1 MNCVKK
7 IVWPM
12 LVGVLVSSIG
22 MVGAPVM
29 AATTAT
35 TGTVAANTAV
45 GETGPSM
52 KDVATT
58 TTTEVAITTKSLY
71 STSLPV
77 PAFAAEAAVLIE
89 AETGR
94 ILVAHNE
101 NKRLHPAS
109 TTKMVTLLTTL
120 KKQGTR
126 LDELATISPYA
137 TSMEES
143 NLGVRTTDQ
152 LPLQAVAEGMMVA
165 SGNDAAVVVAE
176 NVSGS
181 VYRFALAMNEV
192 AKAAGATNSH
202 FLNPHGLTEVG
213 HYSTALDLAKIA
225 AYGMRIPMFRDFVG
239 DDFYKVPYENR
250 KPQWVRTTNHFI
262 RSQYRGANGL
272 KTGYTEAAGECLIA
286 SATRDGHTLIVV
298 LLNDDNRWVDAPALL
313 DYGFA
318 VLKQS

>member
-12 LVGVLVSSIG
+12 LVGVLVSSISVAG
-22 MVGAPVM
+22 NPVS

-35 TGTVAANTAV
+35 TTTTAAT
-45 GETGPSM
+45 
-52 KDVATT
+52 ATT
-58 TTTEVAITTKSLY
+58 KALP

-109 TTKMVTLLTTL
+109 TTKMVTLLTAL

-181 VYRFALAMNEV
+181 VYRFAFAMNEV
-192 AKAAGATNSH
+192 AKEAGAINSH
-202 FLNPHGLTEVG
+202 FLNPHGLTEAG

-250 KPQWVRTTNHFI
+250 NPQWVRTTNHFI
-262 RSQYRGANGL
+262 RSQYAGANGL

>member
-1 MNCVKK
+1 MKCCKK

-12 LVGVLVSSIG
+12 LVGLLVSSFS
-22 MVGAPVM
+22 MTEVPVL
-29 AATTAT
+29 AATTS
-35 TGTVAANTAV
+35 AN
-45 GETGPSM
+45 
-52 KDVATT
+52 DVVVSNA
-58 TTTEVAITTKSLY
+58 
-71 STSLPV
+71 LPV
-77 PAFAAEAAVLIE
+77 PSFAAEAAVLIE

-94 ILVAHNE
+94 VLVSHNA

-109 TTKMVTLLTTL
+109 TTKMVTLLTAL
-120 KKQGTR
+120 KHQGTR

-137 TSMEES
+137 ASMEES

-181 VYRFALAMNEV
+181 VYRFSLAMNEM
-192 AKAAGATNSH
+192 AKEAGATNSY
-202 FLNPHGLTEVG
+202 FLNPHGLTEMG
-213 HYSTALDLAKIA
+213 HYSTAMDLAKIA
-225 AYGMRIPMFRDFVG
+225 AYGMRMPMFRDFVG

-250 KPQWVRTTNHFI
+250 SPQWVRTTNHFI
-262 RSQYRGANGL
+262 RSKYAGANGL

-286 SATRDGHTLIVV
+286 SATRDGRTLIVV

-318 VLKQS
+318 VLNSNK